1 MKKYK
6 WISIVSLL
14 ILAMI
19 VVIAPFLY
27 FSFFHL
33 PNDLIINQYQHYSYI
48 TNDQKIV
55 VNVDRPSSLKDEA
68 IESQLAKQ
76 IVTHLK
82 EEGYTHIGVILD
94 VTYLNDEKAY
104 VSVSDINSDV
114 IWNYFIDCNSIT
126 IDESIDFSLEF
137 KQMIRQEFLQLA
149 LSDLRYSDLS
159 VMDIITKLDSI
170 NVLSTVDYS
179 QPNMIFTC
187 DLGFG
192 QLTVSKDMSYYL
204 DDINVNLGLQR
215 LDNPLKYSVSQVDTN
230 LKSIYIV
237 IDKAVNRANDYY
249 WSDLFY
255 NYGQR
260 LTFNVIGNK
269 IDGNE
274 DVILSL
280 LNHGHQLAT
289 CTMDYIDL
297 SQSYSDEI
305 LDYQLYGPI
314 RKIERLTNHM
324 VSPTLFVIPNNNL
337 EEVNLPFHII
347 DSTMYVDD
355 PDLIS
360 SEAISNL
367 ADGTIITI
375 PDGNREFYEAFKNV
389 LASLVNTIQ
398 FKAIIQ

>member
-33 PNDLIINQYQHYSYI
+33 PNDLVVNNYLQYSYI
-48 TNDQKIV
+48 TGKQKIV
-55 VNVDRPSSLKDEA
+55 VNIDKPSSLQEEA

-76 IVTHLK
+76 VVTQLK
-82 EEGYTHIGVILD
+82 ESGIEYIGVILD
-94 VTYLNDEKAY
+94 VTYLNEDKAY
-104 VSVSDINSDV
+104 ISVSDVNSDV
-114 IWNYFIDCNSIT
+114 VWNYFIDCKSIT
-126 IDESIDFSLEF
+126 LDNSIDFSLDF

-149 LSDLRYSDLS
+149 LSDQRYSSLS

-170 NVLSTVDYS
+170 NVLSKMNYS
-179 QPNMIFTC
+179 QPTMIFTC

-192 QLTVSKDMSYYL
+192 ELTVSKDMRYYL
-204 DDINVNLGLQR
+204 DDINVNLELER
-215 LDNPLKYSVSQVDTN
+215 LEDPLKYSVNQVDTN
-230 LKSIYIV
+230 LKSIYV
-237 IDKAVNRANDYY
+237 LIDKAVNRGSDYY

-255 NYGQR
+255 KYGQR

-280 LNHGHQLAT
+280 LNQGHQLAT

-314 RKIERLTNHM
+314 RKIERLSNYM
-324 VSPTLFVIPNNNL
+324 FSPTLFVIPNGDA
-337 EEVNLPFHII
+337 EEINFPFTII
-347 DSTMYVDD
+347 DSTMYIDD
-355 PDLIS
+355 PNMISKELINS
-360 SEAISNL
+360 L
-367 ADGTIITI
+367 TDGTIITI
-375 PDGNREFYEAFKNV
+375 PDGNYEFYEAFANV
-389 LASLVNTIQ
+389 LVSLVNTIQ